1 MTAQL
6 LRLHDRLG
14 MRVLG
19 IVLSAVMLF
28 VAAQPARADQR
39 PHTILHETVEQLLA
53 ELDSNR
59 STLAADKCQLYSL
72 VNRLVLP
79 QFAVDKISRLILG
92 AHFKAASPDL
102 RNRFTRAFMDLMIR
116 TYATAMFEYT
126 GQEEIEYLPFVLDE
140 SARTALVQTRVRLPG
155 QAPVPV
161 DYAFL
166 RSVDG
171 RWQIY
176 DVRLDGISLVLS
188 YRRSYDQIIRSK
200 GLEALVHAL
209 ETQDT
214 DCLGPLPK

>member
-1 MTAQL
+1 MRALL
-6 LRLHDRLG
+6 LRLNDRLG
-14 MRVLG
+14 VRVFG
-19 IVLSAVMLF
+19 IVLSVVLLFVF

-39 PHTILHETVEQLLA
+39 PDTILQETVEQLLA
-53 ELDSNR
+53 DLDSNR

-79 QFAVDKISRLILG
+79 QFAVGKISRLILG
-92 AHFKAASPDL
+92 AHFKAASPNL

-140 SARTALVQTRVRLPG
+140 SARTALVQTRVRLSG

-200 GLEALVHAL
+200 GLEALVHSL
-209 ETQDT
+209 EVQDT
-214 DCLGPLPK
+214 DC

>member
-1 MTAQL
+1 
-6 LRLHDRLG
+6 
-14 MRVLG
+14 MRVFG
-19 IVLSAVMLF
+19 IVLSAVMLFVF

-39 PHTILHETVEQLLA
+39 PDTILRETVEQLLA

-59 STLAADKCQLYSL
+59 STLTADKCRLYSL
-72 VNRLVLP
+72 GNRLVLP

-92 AHFKAASPDL
+92 AHFKAASPEL
-102 RNRFTRAFMDLMIR
+102 RNRFTRAFMGLMIR

-126 GQEEIEYLPFVLDE
+126 GQEEIEYLPLALDE
-140 SARTALVQTRVRLPG
+140 SDRTALVQTRVRVPG

-214 DCLGPLPK
+214 DC

>member
-1 MTAQL
+1 
-6 LRLHDRLG
+6 
-14 MRVLG
+14 
-19 IVLSAVMLF
+19 
-28 VAAQPARADQR
+28 
-39 PHTILHETVEQLLA
+39 
-53 ELDSNR
+53 
-59 STLAADKCQLYSL
+59 
-72 VNRLVLP
+72 
-79 QFAVDKISRLILG
+79 
-92 AHFKAASPDL
+92 
-102 RNRFTRAFMDLMIR
+102 MDLMIR

-126 GQEEIEYLPFVLDE
+126 GQEEIEYLPLALDE
-140 SARTALVQTRVRLPG
+140 SDRTALVQTRVRVPG

-214 DCLGPLPK
+214 DC

>member
-6 LRLHDRLG
+6 LRLNDRLG
-14 MRVLG
+14 MRVFG
-19 IVLSAVMLF
+19 VVLSVVLLF
-28 VAAQPARADQR
+28 VFIAGQPARADQR
-39 PHTILHETVEQLLA
+39 PDSILHETVEQLLA

-214 DCLGPLPK
+214 DC

>member
-1 MTAQL
+1 MTTQL
-6 LRLHDRLG
+6 LRLNNRLG
-14 MRVLG
+14 IRLFG

-28 VAAQPARADQR
+28 VAAEPARAEQR
-39 PHTILHETVEQLLA
+39 PDTILRETVDQLLA

-59 STLAADKCQLYSL
+59 STLTADKCQLYSL

-92 AHFKAASPDL
+92 KHFQAASTDL

-140 SARTALVQTRVRLPG
+140 SARTALVQTRVRVPG
-155 QAPVPV
+155 QVPVPV

-166 RSVDG
+166 RIVDG

-188 YRRSYDQIIRSK
+188 YRRSYDQIIQSK

-214 DCLGPLPK
+214 DC

>member
-1 MTAQL
+1 MTTQL
-6 LRLHDRLG
+6 LRLNNRLA
-14 MRVLG
+14 MRTFG

-28 VAAQPARADQR
+28 VFVAAQPSRADQR
-39 PHTILHETVEQLLA
+39 PDTILRETVEQLLA

-59 STLAADKCQLYSL
+59 STLTADKCQLYSL
-72 VNRLVLP
+72 VKRLVLP
-79 QFAVDKISRLILG
+79 QLVPDKLSRLILG
-92 AHFKAASPDL
+92 AHFKIASPDL
-102 RNRFTRAFMDLMIR
+102 RNRFTRAFLDLMIR

-140 SARTALVQTRVRLPG
+140 SARTALVQTRVRVPG
-155 QAPVPV
+155 QPPVPV

-166 RSVDG
+166 RSADG
-171 RWQIY
+171 HWQIY

-209 ETQDT
+209 EAQET
-214 DCLGPLPK
+214 DC

>member
-1 MTAQL
+1 MTAE
-6 LRLHDRLG
+6 
-14 MRVLG
+14 
-19 IVLSAVMLF
+19 
-28 VAAQPARADQR
+28 PARADQR
-39 PHTILHETVEQLLA
+39 PDTILHETVEQLLA

-166 RSVDG
+166 RSADG

-176 DVRLDGISLVLS
+176 DVRLDGISLLLS

-214 DCLGPLPK
+214 DC

>member
-6 LRLHDRLG
+6 RRLHDRLG
-14 MRVLG
+14 MRILG

-28 VAAQPARADQR
+28 VAAQPARADQQ

-79 QFAVDKISRLILG
+79 QFAVGKISRLILG

-140 SARTALVQTRVRLPG
+140 SARTGLVQTRVRLPG

-214 DCLGPLPK
+214 DC

>member
-1 MTAQL
+1 VTTQL
-6 LRLHDRLG
+6 LRLNNRLG
-14 MRVLG
+14 IRLFG

-28 VAAQPARADQR
+28 VAAEPARAEQR
-39 PHTILHETVEQLLA
+39 PDTILRETVDQLLA

-59 STLAADKCQLYSL
+59 STLTADKCQLYSL

-92 AHFKAASPDL
+92 KHFQAASTDL

-140 SARTALVQTRVRLPG
+140 SARTALVQTRVRVPG
-155 QAPVPV
+155 QVPVPV

-166 RSVDG
+166 RIVDG

-188 YRRSYDQIIRSK
+188 YRRSYDQIIQSK

-214 DCLGPLPK
+214 DC

>member
-6 LRLHDRLG
+6 LCLNNRIAIR
-14 MRVLG
+14 MVG

-28 VAAQPARADQR
+28 VFVAAQPARANQR
-39 PHTILHETVEQLLA
+39 PDTILHETVGQLLA

-59 STLAADKCQLYSL
+59 PTLEADKCQLYSL

-209 ETQDT
+209 EEQET
-214 DCLGPLPK
+214 DC

>member
-39 PHTILHETVEQLLA
+39 PDTILHETVEQLLA

-59 STLAADKCQLYSL
+59 SILAADECQLYSL

-92 AHFKAASPDL
+92 THFKAASPDL
-102 RNRFTRAFMDLMIR
+102 RNRFTRAFLDLMIR

-214 DCLGPLPK
+214 DC

>member
-39 PHTILHETVEQLLA
+39 PLTILHETVEQLLA

-79 QFAVDKISRLILG
+79 QFAVDKIS
-92 AHFKAASPDL
+92 
-102 RNRFTRAFMDLMIR
+102 
-116 TYATAMFEYT
+116 
-126 GQEEIEYLPFVLDE
+126 
-140 SARTALVQTRVRLPG
+140 
-155 QAPVPV
+155 
-161 DYAFL
+161 
-166 RSVDG
+166 
-171 RWQIY
+171 
-176 DVRLDGISLVLS
+176 
-188 YRRSYDQIIRSK
+188 
-200 GLEALVHAL
+200 
-209 ETQDT
+209 
-214 DCLGPLPK
+214 

>member
-6 LRLHDRLG
+6 LRLNDRLG
-14 MRVLG
+14 MRVFG
-19 IVLSAVMLF
+19 IVLSVLLLF
-28 VAAQPARADQR
+28 VFMAAQPARADQR
-39 PHTILHETVEQLLA
+39 PDTILHETVEQLLA

-92 AHFKAASPDL
+92 THSNAASPNL
-102 RNRFTRAFMDLMIR
+102 RNRFTRAFMQLMIR

-126 GQEEIEYLPFVLDE
+126 GQEEIEYPPFVLDE

-166 RSVDG
+166 RSEDG

-200 GLEALVHAL
+200 GLEALVHSL

-214 DCLGPLPK
+214 DC

>member
-1 MTAQL
+1 MTTQL
-6 LRLHDRLG
+6 LCPNHRLALRIF
-14 MRVLG
+14 G

-28 VAAQPARADQR
+28 VFVAGQPARADQQ
-39 PHTILHETVEQLLA
+39 PDTILRETVQQLLA

-59 STLAADKCQLYSL
+59 STLIADKCQLYSL
-72 VNRLVLP
+72 VKRLVLP
-79 QFAVDKISRLILG
+79 QFAVDKLNRLILG
-92 AHFKAASPDL
+92 AHFKTASSDL
-102 RNRFTRAFMDLMIR
+102 RNRFTHAFLDLMIR

-140 SARTALVQTRVRLPG
+140 SIRTALVQTRVRVPG
-155 QAPVPV
+155 QPPVPV

-171 RWQIY
+171 HWRIY

-200 GLEALVHAL
+200 GLDALVHAL
-209 ETQDT
+209 EIQDI
-214 DCLGPLPK
+214 DC

>member
-126 GQEEIEYLPFVLDE
+126 GQEEIEYLPFVLDA

-214 DCLGPLPK
+214 DC

>member
-6 LRLHDRLG
+6 LRLNDRVG
-14 MRVLG
+14 MRVFG
-19 IVLSAVMLF
+19 IVLSVVLLF
-28 VAAQPARADQR
+28 VFMAAQPARAEQR
-39 PHTILHETVEQLLA
+39 PDTILHETVEQLLA

-92 AHFKAASPDL
+92 PHFKAASPDL
-102 RNRFTRAFMDLMIR
+102 RNRFTRAFMGLMIR

-126 GQEEIEYLPFVLDE
+126 GQEEIEYLPFVFDE
-140 SARTALVQTRVRLPG
+140 SARTALVRTRVQVPG
-155 QAPVPV
+155 QPPVPV

-166 RSVDG
+166 RSADG
-171 RWQIY
+171 HWQIY

-200 GLEALVHAL
+200 GLETLVQEL
-209 ETQDT
+209 EAQNT
-214 DCLGPLPK
+214 DC